1 VLIPEDNRPSLA
13 EIPQSIKDGLNI
25 IPVSTVDQAV
35 PVVFDLTTPADQLK
49 RKESVERVEISKA
62 IKAQRKRT
70 QPKRKPASKTK
81 RPAKRTSAR

>member
-1 VLIPEDNRPSLA
+1 
-13 EIPQSIKDGLNI
+13 
-25 IPVSTVDQAV
+25 VDQAV